1 LYGNL
6 VLYLRDRAA
15 ELLAD
20 DGDDVEAEQERLD
33 GIIRDWFFDPQDE
46 LHGCAPR
53 DLIWA
58 EQKGEPNPIDSDR
71 LDELFFDDCPVC
83 QFTRQELEKAI
94 EAGEDPGFHW
104 HYDDGG
110 YPLIA
115 RYDPEGWDERW
126 AEEDAAFEQWQ
137 TEREVQEAQP
147 PAPDYEPPPVQDDV
161 PSEWP
166 FSKDDV
172 PSEWP
177 FSKDDVPSE
186 WLFSKDDV
194 PSEWPFLK
202 GGVLFTSGTGVVSPE
217 EFIARARQ
225 PWLDPALHQA
235 ARALAKRVDCPAPT
249 LSGLRYRRIT
259 YDEALSLAVGLH
271 ENGVDVESLL
281 AQMGA
286 FPYQNVALD
295 WLSSP
300 EMNAAMMVQMMEDV
314 ISPDDEDEMTRFRH
328 HRDFIF
334 ALARV
339 IHPGARLW
347 LRGWLDAVTHGTFL
361 RSDETEME
369 RDDVDGES

>member
-1 LYGNL
+1 MCYQECALYGNL

-46 LHGCAPR
+46 LYGCAPR

-58 EQKGEPNPIDSDR
+58 EQKDEPNPIDSDR
-71 LDELFFDDCPVC
+71 LAEFFFDDCPVC
-83 QFTRQELEKAI
+83 QFTRQELEKDI
-94 EAGEDPGFHW
+94 EAGKDPGFHW

-115 RYDPEGWDERW
+115 RYDPEGWDARW

-137 TEREVQEAQP
+137 TEQDAQEAQP
-147 PAPDYEPPPVQDDV
+147 SAPDYDPPPVQDEV

-166 FSKDDV
+166 VVKDEV

-177 FSKDDVPSE
+177 VLKDGVP
-186 WLFSKDDV
+186 
-194 PSEWPFLK
+194 
-202 GGVLFTSGTGVVSPE
+202 FTSGTGAVSPE

-235 ARALAKRVDCPAPT
+235 ARALAKRVDCPTPT
-249 LSGLRYRRIT
+249 LPGSRYRRIT

-295 WLSSP
+295 WLSRP
-300 EMNAAMMVQMMEDV
+300 EMNAAMMVQVMEDV

-347 LRGWLDAVTHGTFL
+347 LRGWLDGVLT
-361 RSDETEME
+361 
-369 RDDVDGES
+369 